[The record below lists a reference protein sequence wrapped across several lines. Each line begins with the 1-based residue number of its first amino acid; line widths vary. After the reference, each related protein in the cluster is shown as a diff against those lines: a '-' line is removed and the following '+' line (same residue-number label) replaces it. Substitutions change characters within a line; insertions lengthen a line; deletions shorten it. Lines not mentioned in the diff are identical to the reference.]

1 VSPAECRGTL
11 HPQYRHICGFG
22 QCTVDIPG
30 PALSGMLKPVG
41 NSAASSNLPEQAWRL
56 LTDGASKPSGE
67 PPGSPSK
74 VTWRACCERRP
85 PSVILELDG
94 ADLRQQPFETR
105 KATLASVLRR
115 SRDGIQLVEHIE
127 AEHGGT
133 VFDHACRLGFEGIVS
148 KRRDA
153 PYRSGRS
160 GTWLKVKNRE
170 HPAMSRDW
178 EDRFS

>member
-1 VSPAECRGTL
+1 
-11 HPQYRHICGFG
+11 
-22 QCTVDIPG
+22 
-30 PALSGMLKPVG
+30 
-41 NSAASSNLPEQAWRL
+41 
-56 LTDGASKPSGE
+56 
-67 PPGSPSK
+67 